1 MNNYVVDM
9 CAFYENG
16 AFRKK
21 ITLDFDGELAER
33 LGNLNVL
40 LTAINFG
47 LHDSAVIGSSEIN
60 SNRLTLLDLV
70 VLLYNILI
78 LDDYRTFY
86 KYSNDSATTILS
98 HRNILIN
105 IEEE

>member
-16 AFRKK
+16 ALRKK

-47 LHDSAVIGSSEIN
+47 VHDSAYNGSPATN
-60 SNRLTLLDLV
+60 SNSLTLLDLV
-70 VLLYNILI
+70 VLLYNVLI
-78 LDDYRTFY
+78 LDDYKSFY
-86 KYSNDSATTILS
+86 KYSNDSMSAIVS
-98 HRNILIN
+98 NRNILIN
-105 IEEE
+105 IEEV

>member
-9 CAFYENG
+9 CAFPENV
-16 AFRKK
+16 ALCKK

-33 LGNLNVL
+33 LCNLNVL

-47 LHDSAVIGSSEIN
+47 LRDSVVFESSEIN
-60 SNRLTLLDLV
+60 SNCSTLLDLV
-70 VLLYNILI
+70 ILLYNILI
-78 LDDYRTFY
+78 LDDYKTFY
-86 KYSNDSATTILS
+86 KYSNDSAITILY

-105 IEEE
+105 IEEV

>member
-9 CAFYENG
+9 CSFSENV
-16 AFRKK
+16 ALCKK

-33 LGNLNVL
+33 LCNLNVL

-47 LHDSAVIGSSEIN
+47 LRDSAVFEPSEIN
-60 SNRLTLLDLV
+60 LNCSTLLDLV
-70 VLLYNILI
+70 ILLYKILI
-78 LDDYRTFY
+78 LDDYKTFY
-86 KYSNDSATTILS
+86 KYSNDSAITILS

>member
-16 AFRKK
+16 PLRKK

-33 LGNLNVL
+33 LCNLNVL

-47 LHDSAVIGSSEIN
+47 LHDSAVFESSEIN
-60 SNRLTLLDLV
+60 SNCLTLLDLV
-70 VLLYNILI
+70 ILLYNILI
-78 LDDYRTFY
+78 LDDYKTFY
-86 KYSNDSATTILS
+86 KYSNDSAITILS

-105 IEEE
+105 IEEV

>member
-9 CAFYENG
+9 CASPENV
-16 AFRKK
+16 ALCKK

-33 LGNLNVL
+33 LCNLNVL

-47 LHDSAVIGSSEIN
+47 LRDYAVFDSSEIN
-60 SNRLTLLDLV
+60 SNCSTLLDFV
-70 VLLYNILI
+70 ILLYKILI
-78 LDDYRTFY
+78 LDDYKTFY
-86 KYSNDSATTILS
+86 KYSNDSAITILS

-105 IEEE
+105 IEEV

>member
-16 AFRKK
+16 ALCKK
-21 ITLDFDGELAER
+21 MTLDFDGDLAER
-33 LGNLNVL
+33 LCNLNVL

-47 LHDSAVIGSSEIN
+47 LRDSAIIESSEIN
-60 SNRLTLLDLV
+60 LNCPTLLDLV
-70 VLLYNILI
+70 ILLNDILI
-78 LDDYRTFY
+78 DD
-86 KYSNDSATTILS
+86 YSNDSAIITLS

-105 IEEE
+105 IEEK

>member
-16 AFRKK
+16 ALCKK
-21 ITLDFDGELAER
+21 MTLDFDGGLAER
-33 LGNLNVL
+33 LCNLNVL

-47 LHDSAVIGSSEIN
+47 LRDSAIIESSEIN
-60 SNRLTLLDLV
+60 LNCPTLLDLV
-70 VLLYNILI
+70 ILLNDILI
-78 LDDYRTFY
+78 DD
-86 KYSNDSATTILS
+86 YSNDSAIITLS

-105 IEEE
+105 IEEK

>member
-9 CAFYENG
+9 CAFSENV
-16 AFRKK
+16 ALCKK

-33 LGNLNVL
+33 LCNLNVL

-47 LHDSAVIGSSEIN
+47 LRDSAVFEPSEIN
-60 SNRLTLLDLV
+60 SNCLTLLDLV
-70 VLLYNILI
+70 ILLYKILI
-78 LDDYRTFY
+78 LDDYKTFY
-86 KYSNDSATTILS
+86 KYSNDSTITILS

-105 IEEE
+105 IEEG

>member
-1 MNNYVVDM
+1 MNNYIVDM
-9 CAFYENG
+9 CAFYENSG
-16 AFRKK
+16 SFKK

-78 LDDYRTFY
+78 LDDYKTFY

>member
-9 CAFYENG
+9 CAFYENSG
-16 AFRKK
+16 SFKK
-21 ITLDFDGELAER
+21 ITLDFDGELDER
-33 LGNLNVL
+33 LCNLNVL

-47 LHDSAVIGSSEIN
+47 LRDSAVFEPSEIN
-60 SNRLTLLDLV
+60 SNCSTLLDLV
-70 VLLYNILI
+70 ILLYKILI
-78 LDDYRTFY
+78 LDDYKTFY
-86 KYSNDSATTILS
+86 KYSNDSTITILS

>member
-9 CAFYENG
+9 CAFSENV
-16 AFRKK
+16 ALRKK

-33 LGNLNVL
+33 LCNLNVL

-47 LHDSAVIGSSEIN
+47 LRDSAVFESSEIN
-60 SNRLTLLDLV
+60 SNCSSLLDLV
-70 VLLYNILI
+70 ILLYKILI
-78 LDDYRTFY
+78 LDDYKTFY
-86 KYSNDSATTILS
+86 KHSNDSAITILS

-105 IEEE
+105 IEEV